1 MDSIKWYVLQVATGK
16 ELEILK
22 QLLRRGVTAVVPIEK
37 RNIRKGGSWS
47 LQDYT
52 VFPGYVFIRIRYNWS
67 KYYIMSGISG
77 IIKILGGGRNPS
89 ALEDEEAERIV
100 MMSEIMK
107 EPSVLS
113 FDENRKF
120 TVVSGILTELEQYIT
135 KVKRRYKR
143 VELEV
148 PLAGEKKK
156 ITLSFVEQTSD
167 KITD

>member
-1 MDSIKWYVLQVATGK
+1 MESIKWYVLQVTTGR

-22 QLLRRGVTAVVPIEK
+22 QLLRRGVTAVVPVEK
-37 RNIRKGGSWS
+37 RNIRKAGSWS
-47 LQDYT
+47 LQDYIA
-52 VFPGYVFIRIRYNWS
+52 FPGYVFIRIRYNWS
-67 KYYIMSGISG
+67 KYYLMSGIPG
-77 IIKILGGGRNPS
+77 IIKILGGGREPT
-89 ALEDEEAERIV
+89 ALNEVEAARIV
-100 MMSEIMK
+100 MMSDMLK

-113 FDENRKF
+113 FDENEDF
-120 TVVSGILTELEQYIT
+120 TVVSGALVELEPYIT

-167 KITD
+167 KNTS

>member
-1 MDSIKWYVLQVATGK
+1 MEDIKWYVLQVTTGK

-22 QLLRRGVTAVVPIEK
+22 QLLRRGVSAVVPVEK
-37 RNIRKGGSWS
+37 RNIRKGGQWS

-67 KYYIMSGISG
+67 KYYVMSGISG
-77 IIKILGGGRNPS
+77 IIKILGGGKEPT
-89 ALEDEEAERIV
+89 ALSKEEAARIV
-100 MMSEIMK
+100 MMSDMLR

-113 FDENRKF
+113 FDENGDF
-120 TVVSGILTELEQYIT
+120 TVVSGALTELEQYIT

-143 VELEV
+143 AELEI
-148 PLAGEKKK
+148 PLAGEKQK

-167 KITD
+167 KITS